1 MSRRTPSQFIA
12 DASGIVRSDERMIL
26 LFLSLLSI
34 LALAVFLHYTNL
46 LLDGLPEVLPSE
58 PPQP

>member
-1 MSRRTPSQFIA
+1 
-12 DASGIVRSDERMIL
+12 MIL